1 MAANELVKLSAV
13 ELRRRIGSKEISPVE
28 VMDAYIAQIEA
39 VNPAVNAI
47 CATNFDGARAQAKLD
62 EAAVLAGEELGV
74 LHGLPCGVKD
84 LDDTG
89 GLLTTLGSPL
99 YKDNIPGQ
107 DNFMVSQV
115 RAAGANL
122 FCKTN
127 TPEFGAGSNS
137 RNPVWGATGNPFDPM
152 KTAGG
157 SSGGSAA
164 ALACDMMPIAT
175 GSDTGGSLRNPAA
188 WCGIVGFR
196 TTPGT
201 IPNDKPSFGWSP
213 LSVVGPM
220 GRTVEDTA
228 LLMAAQVGATNADPL
243 SRGLWPEDILSND
256 RVDLGSLRVAFSAD
270 QGFAPVE
277 DAYRPVFTE
286 RMNAIK
292 GYFRSFDEA
301 TPEPGG
307 LDRAF
312 DVIRGLNY
320 AQRYKAQYEADK
332 MKLGPNV
339 RANYELAASMSLA
352 DVAWAHAEHTAHYRR
367 YARFFEEF
375 DLFIT
380 LITPMSPFPW
390 ETLAP
395 MEMNGQKFDKYY
407 TWMGTAYG
415 VTMSAHP
422 AITLP
427 CGVDQNGMPFG
438 FQLVGRYG
446 GDEELLAAAYAL
458 EQAMARNPLTARAVP
473 DFAKLSQPVPALKS
487 IVTDPPGPFTA

>member
-1 MAANELVKLSAV
+1 MPANDLVRLSAL
-13 ELRRRIGSKEISPVE
+13 ELRRRIGTKEVSPVE
-28 VMDAYIAQIEA
+28 VLDAYIGQIEA
-39 VNPAVNAI
+39 LNPGVNCI
-47 CATNFDGARAQAKLD
+47 CATDFDRARDQAKRD
-62 EAAVLAGEELGV
+62 EAAVMAGEELGL

-84 LDDTG
+84 LNATA
-89 GLLTTLGSPL
+89 GLLTTSGSPL
-99 YKDNIPGQ
+99 HKDDIPAA
-107 DNFMVSQV
+107 DEFMVGQV
-115 RAAGANL
+115 RSAGANL

-127 TPEFGAGSNS
+127 TPEFGAGSNT

-175 GSDTGGSLRNPAA
+175 GSDTGGSLRNPAT

-201 IPNDKPSFGWSP
+201 VPNDKPAFGWNP
-213 LSVVGPM
+213 LSVQGPM
-220 GRTVEDTA
+220 GRTVADMA
-228 LLMAAQVGATNADPL
+228 LLLAAQVGESGADPL
-243 SRGLWPEDILSND
+243 SRGLFEEEVLHPD

-270 QGFAPVE
+270 QGFAPV
-277 DAYRPVFTE
+277 DSAYRPVFE
-286 RMNAIK
+286 RKIKAI
-292 GYFRSFDEA
+292 GGFFRSCEEA

-312 DVIRGLNY
+312 DIIRALSY

-332 MKLGPNV
+332 TQLGPNV
-339 RANYELAASMSLA
+339 RANYELATTYSLA

-367 YARFFEEF
+367 YAEF
-375 DLFIT
+375 LDRYDLFIT
-380 LITPMSPFPW
+380 LSTSMSPFAW

-407 TWMGTAYG
+407 TWMGVAYG

-422 AITLP
+422 SIAIP

-438 FQLVGRYG
+438 FQIVGRYG
-446 GDEELLAAAYAL
+446 RDAELLAAAHAL
-458 EQAMARNPLTARAVP
+458 ELAMAGNAETARPLP
-473 DFAKLSQPVPALKS
+473 DLGKLSQPNQALKS
-487 IVTDPPGPFTA
+487 IVTTPPGAYT

>member
-1 MAANELVKLSAV
+1 MSANDLVKLSAV
-13 ELRRRIGSKEISPVE
+13 ELRRAIGAKQISPVE
-28 VMDAYIAQIEA
+28 LLEACIAQIDA

-47 CATNFDGARAQAKLD
+47 CATDFDRARAQAKRD
-62 EAAVLAGEELGV
+62 EAAVMTGEELGI

-84 LDDTG
+84 LDATA
-89 GLLTTLGSPL
+89 GLRTTLGSPL
-99 YKDNIPGQ
+99 HKDDIPAA
-107 DNFMVSQV
+107 DSFMVGQV

-188 WCGIVGFR
+188 WCGVVGYR
-196 TTPGT
+196 QTPGMV
-201 IPNDKPSFGWSP
+201 PNDKPAFGWSP
-213 LSVVGPM
+213 LSVVGAM
-220 GRTVEDTA
+220 GRTVSDTC
-228 LLMAAQVGATNADPL
+228 LLLAAQVGTAGADPL
-243 SRGLWPEDILSND
+243 SRGVEPEDVLNLSQ
-256 RVDLGSLRVAFSAD
+256 VDLGTLRVAFSAD

-277 DAYRPVFTE
+277 ATYRPVF
-286 RMNAIK
+286 NAKIDAIK
-292 GYFRSFDEA
+292 GFFRSCDEA

-307 LDRAF
+307 LDKAF
-312 DVIRGLNY
+312 DVIRALSY

-339 RANYELAASMSLA
+339 RENYELSAAMSLA
-352 DVAWAHAEHTAHYRR
+352 DVAWAHGEHTAHYRR

-415 VTMSAHP
+415 VTMGAHP
-422 AITLP
+422 AIAIP
-427 CGVDQNGMPFG
+427 CGRDQNGMPFG
-438 FQLVGRYG
+438 FQIVGRYG
-446 GDEELLAAAYAL
+446 QDEELLAAAYAL
-458 EQAMARNPLTARAVP
+458 EQAMASNPETARAIP
-473 DFAKLSQPVPALKS
+473 DFSKLSQPVPALKS
-487 IVTDPPGPFTA
+487 IITDPPSA

>member
-1 MAANELVKLSAV
+1 MPANDLVKLSAI
-13 ELRRRIGSKEISPVE
+13 ELRRCIGAKQVSPVE
-28 VMDAYIAQIEA
+28 VLDAFIAQIDA

-47 CATNFDGARAQAKLD
+47 CATDFDRARDQAKRD
-62 EAAVLAGEELGV
+62 EAAAMSGEELGI

-84 LDDTG
+84 LDATA
-89 GLLTTLGSPL
+89 GLRTTLGSPL
-99 YKDNIPGQ
+99 HKDDVPVK
-107 DNFMVSQV
+107 DSFMVGQV
-115 RAAGANL
+115 RGAGANL

-164 ALACDMMPIAT
+164 ALACNMMPIAT

-188 WCGIVGFR
+188 WCGVVGFR
-196 TTPGT
+196 STPGMV
-201 IPNDKPSFGWSP
+201 PNDKPTFGWSP
-213 LSVVGPM
+213 LSVVGAM
-220 GRTVEDTA
+220 GRTVADTC
-228 LLMAAQVGATNADPL
+228 LLLSSQVGVARADPL
-243 SRGLWPEDILSND
+243 SRGVLAEDVLHLD
-256 RVDLGSLRVAFSAD
+256 RVDLGALRVAFSAD

-277 DAYRPVFTE
+277 KSYRPVFD
-286 RMNAIK
+286 RKIDAIK
-292 GYFRSFDEA
+292 GFFRSCDEA

-320 AQRYKAQYEADK
+320 AQRYKAQYDADK
-332 MKLGPNV
+332 MKLGPNI
-339 RANYELAASMSLA
+339 RANYELSAGMSLA
-352 DVAWAHAEHTAHYRR
+352 DVAWAQAEHTAHYRR
-367 YARFFEEF
+367 YAEFFEEF

-395 MEMNGQKFDKYY
+395 MEMNGQKLDKYY
-407 TWMGTAYG
+407 TWMGVAYG
-415 VTMSAHP
+415 VTMGAHP

-427 CGVDQNGMPFG
+427 CGVDQHGMPFG
-438 FQLVGRYG
+438 FQMVGRYG
-446 GDEELLAAAYAL
+446 HDEELLAAAHAL
-458 EQAMARNPLTARAVP
+458 EQAMALNPETARAAP

-487 IVTDPPGPFTA
+487 IVTDPPSAE

>member
-1 MAANELVKLSAV
+1 M
-13 ELRRRIGSKEISPVE
+13 
-28 VMDAYIAQIEA
+28 
-39 VNPAVNAI
+39 
-47 CATNFDGARAQAKLD
+47 
-62 EAAVLAGEELGV
+62 
-74 LHGLPCGVKD
+74 
-84 LDDTG
+84 
-89 GLLTTLGSPL
+89 
-99 YKDNIPGQ
+99 
-107 DNFMVSQV
+107 
-115 RAAGANL
+115 
-122 FCKTN
+122 
-127 TPEFGAGSNS
+127 
-137 RNPVWGATGNPFDPM
+137 
-152 KTAGG
+152 
-157 SSGGSAA
+157 
-164 ALACDMMPIAT
+164 
-175 GSDTGGSLRNPAA
+175 
-188 WCGIVGFR
+188 
-196 TTPGT
+196 TPGT
-201 IPNDKPSFGWSP
+201 IPNDKPVFGWSP

-243 SRGLWPEDILSND
+243 SRSLWPEDVLGLD
-256 RVDLGSLRVAFSAD
+256 RVDLGSLRVAYSAD

-277 DAYRPVFTE
+277 EAYRPVFAE
-286 RMNAIK
+286 RMEAIK

-301 TPEPGG
+301 TPDPGG

-367 YARFFEEF
+367 YAQFFEEF

-446 GDEELLAAAYAL
+446 ADEELLAAAYAL

-473 DFAKLSQPVPALKS
+473 DLAKLQSPVPALKS
-487 IVTDPPGPFTA
+487 IVTDPPGPFTN

>member
-1 MAANELVKLSAV
+1 MAPNDLVNLSAV

-28 VMDAYIAQIEA
+28 VLDACIARIEA
-39 VNPAVNAI
+39 LNPAVNAI
-47 CATNFDGARAQAKLD
+47 CATDFDRARQQAKQD
-62 EAAVLAGEELGV
+62 EAAVLNGEELGI

-84 LDDTG
+84 LDDTA

-99 YKDNIPGQ
+99 HKNNIPAA

-188 WCGIVGFR
+188 WCGVIGFR

-201 IPNDKPSFGWSP
+201 IPNDKPVFGWSP

-243 SRGLWPEDILSND
+243 SRSLWPEDVLGLD

-277 DAYRPVFTE
+277 EAYRPVFAE
-286 RMNAIK
+286 RMEAIK
-292 GYFRSFDEA
+292 G
-301 TPEPGG
+301 
-307 LDRAF
+307 
-312 DVIRGLNY
+312 
-320 AQRYKAQYEADK
+320 
-332 MKLGPNV
+332 
-339 RANYELAASMSLA
+339 
-352 DVAWAHAEHTAHYRR
+352 
-367 YARFFEEF
+367 
-375 DLFIT
+375 
-380 LITPMSPFPW
+380 
-390 ETLAP
+390 
-395 MEMNGQKFDKYY
+395 
-407 TWMGTAYG
+407 
-415 VTMSAHP
+415 
-422 AITLP
+422 
-427 CGVDQNGMPFG
+427 
-438 FQLVGRYG
+438 
-446 GDEELLAAAYAL
+446 
-458 EQAMARNPLTARAVP
+458 
-473 DFAKLSQPVPALKS
+473 
-487 IVTDPPGPFTA
+487 

>member
-1 MAANELVKLSAV
+1 MPASDLVKLSAV
-13 ELRRRIGSKEISPVE
+13 ELRRRIGAKQISPVE
-28 VMDAYIAQIEA
+28 VLEACIAQIDA
-39 VNPAVNAI
+39 VDPAVNAI
-47 CATNFDGARAQAKLD
+47 CATDFERARAQAKRD
-62 EAAVLAGEELGV
+62 EAAVMAGEELGV

-84 LDDTG
+84 LDATA
-89 GLLTTLGSPL
+89 GLRTTLGSPL
-99 YKDNIPGQ
+99 HKNDVP
-107 DNFMVSQV
+107 DADSFMVGQV

-188 WCGIVGFR
+188 WCGVVGFR
-196 TTPGT
+196 ATPGLV
-201 IPNDKPSFGWSP
+201 PNDKPAFGWSP
-213 LSVVGPM
+213 LSVVGAM
-220 GRTVEDTA
+220 GRTVPDA
-228 LLMAAQVGATNADPL
+228 CLLLSAQVGAAGADPL
-243 SRGLWPEDILSND
+243 SRGLVAEDVLNLD
-256 RVDLGSLRVAFSAD
+256 RVDLGALRVAYSAD
-270 QGFAPVE
+270 QGFAPVD
-277 DAYRPVFTE
+277 DAYRPVFD
-286 RMNAIK
+286 RKIDAIK
-292 GYFRSFDEA
+292 GFFRSCDAA
-301 TPEPGG
+301 TPDPGG

-312 DVIRGLNY
+312 DVIRALGY

-332 MKLGPNV
+332 SKLGPNV
-339 RANYELAASMSLA
+339 RANYELSAAMSLA
-352 DVAWAHAEHTAHYRR
+352 DVAWAHAEHTAHFRR
-367 YARFFEEF
+367 YATFFEEF

-407 TWMGTAYG
+407 TWMGAAYG

-422 AITLP
+422 AIALP

-438 FQLVGRYG
+438 FQMVGRYG
-446 GDEELLAAAYAL
+446 RDEELLAAANAL
-458 EQAMARNPLTARAVP
+458 EQAMATNPETARAVP
-473 DFAKLSQPVPALKS
+473 DFAKLSQPTPALKS
-487 IVTDPPGPFTA
+487 IVTDPPDA

>member
-1 MAANELVKLSAV
+1 MTANDLVKLSAV
-13 ELRRRIGSKEISPVE
+13 ELRRRIGAKQISPVE
-28 VMDAYIAQIEA
+28 LLDACIAQIEA

-47 CATNFDGARAQAKLD
+47 CATDFDRARDQAKRD
-62 EAAVLAGEELGV
+62 EQAVMDGEELGL

-84 LDDTG
+84 LDATG
-89 GLLTTLGSPL
+89 GLRTTLGSPL
-99 YKDNIPGQ
+99 HKDDVPTE
-107 DNFMVSQV
+107 DSFMVSQV
-115 RAAGANL
+115 RGAGANL

-127 TPEFGAGSNS
+127 TPEFGAGSNT
-137 RNPVWGATGNPFDPM
+137 RNPVWGATGNPFDAT

-188 WCGIVGFR
+188 WCGVVGYR
-196 TTPGT
+196 ATPGVV
-201 IPNDKPSFGWSP
+201 PNDKPAFGWSP
-213 LSVVGPM
+213 LSVVGAM
-220 GRTVEDTA
+220 GRTVEDMC
-228 LLMAAQVGATNADPL
+228 LLLSSQVGAASADPL
-243 SRGLWPEDILSND
+243 SRGLFPEDVLNLAQ
-256 RVDLGSLRVAFSAD
+256 VDLGSLRVAFSAD

-277 DAYRPVFTE
+277 DSYRPVFE
-286 RMNAIK
+286 RKIAAIR
-292 GYFRSFDEA
+292 GFFRSCDEA

-312 DVIRGLNY
+312 DVIRGLGY

-352 DVAWAHAEHTAHYRR
+352 DVAWAHGEHTAHYRR
-367 YARFFEEF
+367 YAKFLEEF

-422 AITLP
+422 AIALP

-438 FQLVGRYG
+438 FQMVGRYG
-446 GDEELLAAAYAL
+446 MDEELLAAAHAL
-458 EQAMARNPLTARAVP
+458 EQAMAANPETARAC
-473 DFAKLSQPVPALKS
+473 AGAEIHRHRPA
-487 IVTDPPGPFTA
+487 

>member
-1 MAANELVKLSAV
+1 MAANELVNLSAV

-28 VMDAYIAQIEA
+28 VLDAYIAQIEA

-47 CATNFDGARAQAKLD
+47 CATDFDGARAQAKLD
-62 EAAVLAGEELGV
+62 EAAVLAGEDLGL

-84 LDDTG
+84 LDDTA
-89 GLLTTLGSPL
+89 GLLTTRGSPL
-99 YKDNIPGQ
+99 HKNDIPAQ

-137 RNPVWGATGNPFDPM
+137 RNPVWGATGNPFNPM

-164 ALACDMMPIAT
+164 ALACNMMPIAT

-188 WCGIVGFR
+188 WCGVVGFR

-201 IPNDKPSFGWSP
+201 IPNNKTPFGWSP

-228 LLMAAQVGATNADPL
+228 LLMAAQVGSTNADPL
-243 SRGLWPEDILSND
+243 SRGLWPEDALNLE
-256 RVDLGSLRVAFSAD
+256 RADLGSLRVAFHAD

-277 DAYRPVFTE
+277 DSYRPVFNE

-301 TPEPGG
+301 TPAPGG

-312 DVIRGLNY
+312 DIIRALSY
-320 AQRYKAQYEADK
+320 AQRYKAQYDSDPS
-332 MKLGPNV
+332 KLGPNV
-339 RANYELAASMSLA
+339 SANYELSAAMSLA
-352 DVAWAHAEHTAHYRR
+352 DVAWAHGEHTAHYRR
-367 YARFFEEF
+367 YAEFFEEF
-375 DLFIT
+375 DLFIS

-422 AITLP
+422 AIVLP

-438 FQLVGRYG
+438 FQMVGRYG
-446 GDEELLAAAYAL
+446 RDEDLLAAAHAL

-473 DFAKLSQPVPALKS
+473 DFSKLQKPVPALKS
-487 IVTDPPGPFTA
+487 IVTDPPGPYTA

>member
-1 MAANELVKLSAV
+1 MPANDLVKLSAV
-13 ELRRRIGSKEISPVE
+13 ELRRRIGAKQISPVE
-28 VMDAYIAQIEA
+28 LLDACIAQIEA

-47 CATNFDGARAQAKLD
+47 CATDFDRARDQAKRD
-62 EAAVLAGEELGV
+62 EQAVMDGEELGL

-84 LDDTG
+84 LDATG
-89 GLLTTLGSPL
+89 GLRTTLGSPL
-99 YKDNIPGQ
+99 HKDDVPTE
-107 DNFMVSQV
+107 DSFMVSQV
-115 RAAGANL
+115 RGAGANL

-127 TPEFGAGSNS
+127 TPEFGAGSNT
-137 RNPVWGATGNPFDPM
+137 RNPVWGATGNPFDAT

-188 WCGIVGFR
+188 WCGVVGYR
-196 TTPGT
+196 ATPGVV
-201 IPNDKPSFGWSP
+201 PNDKPAFGWSP
-213 LSVVGPM
+213 LSVVGAM
-220 GRTVEDTA
+220 GRTVEDMC
-228 LLMAAQVGATNADPL
+228 LLLSSQVGATNADPL
-243 SRGLWPEDILSND
+243 SRGLFPEDVLNLA

-277 DAYRPVFTE
+277 KSYRPVFE
-286 RMNAIK
+286 RKIAALK
-292 GYFRSFDEA
+292 GFFRSCDEA

-312 DVIRGLNY
+312 DVIRGLGY

-332 MKLGPNV
+332 MKLGPNI

-352 DVAWAHAEHTAHYRR
+352 DVAWAHEEHTAHYRR
-367 YARFFEEF
+367 YAKFFEEF

-407 TWMGTAYG
+407 SWMGTAYG

-422 AITLP
+422 AIALP

-438 FQLVGRYG
+438 FQMVGRYG
-446 GDEELLAAAYAL
+446 MDEELLAAAHAL
-458 EQAMARNPLTARAVP
+458 EQAMAANPETARAVP
-473 DFAKLSQPVPALKS
+473 DFAKLREPVPALKS
-487 IVTDPPGPFTA
+487 IVTDPPSD

>member
-1 MAANELVKLSAV
+1 MSANDLVKLSAV
-13 ELRRRIGSKEISPVE
+13 ELRRAIGAKQVSPVE
-28 VMDAYIAQIEA
+28 LLEACIAQIDA

-47 CATNFDGARAQAKLD
+47 CATDFDRARAQAKRD
-62 EAAVLAGEELGV
+62 EAAVMTGEELGI

-84 LDDTG
+84 LDATA
-89 GLLTTLGSPL
+89 GLRTTLGSPL
-99 YKDNIPGQ
+99 HKDDIPAE
-107 DNFMVSQV
+107 DSFMVGQV
-115 RAAGANL
+115 RGAGANL

-188 WCGIVGFR
+188 WCGIVGYR
-196 TTPGT
+196 QTPGMV
-201 IPNDKPSFGWSP
+201 PNDKPAFGWSP
-213 LSVVGPM
+213 LSVVGAM
-220 GRTVEDTA
+220 GRTVSDTC
-228 LLMAAQVGATNADPL
+228 LLLASQVGTAGADPL
-243 SRGLWPEDILSND
+243 SRGVEPEDILNLN
-256 RVDLGSLRVAFSAD
+256 RVDLGTLRVAFSAD

-277 DAYRPVFTE
+277 DAYRPVFDAKIA
-286 RMNAIK
+286 AIK
-292 GYFRSFDEA
+292 GFFRSCDEA

-307 LDRAF
+307 LDKAF
-312 DVIRGLNY
+312 DVIRALSY

-339 RANYELAASMSLA
+339 RENYELSASMSLA
-352 DVAWAHAEHTAHYRR
+352 DVAWAHGEHTAHYRR

-415 VTMSAHP
+415 VTMGAHP
-422 AITLP
+422 AIAIP
-427 CGVDQNGMPFG
+427 CGRDQNGMPFG
-438 FQLVGRYG
+438 FQIVGRYG
-446 GDEELLAAAYAL
+446 RDEELLAAAYAL
-458 EQAMARNPLTARAVP
+458 EQAMASNPETARAIP
-473 DFAKLSQPVPALKS
+473 DFSKLSQPVPALKS
-487 IVTDPPGPFTA
+487 IVTDPPSA

>member
-1 MAANELVKLSAV
+1 MTSRDLVKLSAV
-13 ELRRRIGSKEISPVE
+13 ELRRRIGAKQISPVE
-28 VMDAYIAQIEA
+28 LLDACIAQIEA
-39 VNPAVNAI
+39 INPAVNAI
-47 CATNFDGARAQAKLD
+47 CATDFDRARDWAKRD
-62 EAAVLAGEELGV
+62 EAAVMAGDDLGL
-74 LHGLPCGVKD
+74 LHGLPCGIKD
-84 LDDTG
+84 LDATE
-89 GLLTTLGSPL
+89 GLRTTLGSPL
-99 YKDNIPGQ
+99 HKDDVPKK
-107 DNFMVSQV
+107 DDFMVGQV

-188 WCGIVGFR
+188 WCGVVGFR
-196 TTPGT
+196 ATPGMV
-201 IPNDKPSFGWSP
+201 PNDKPVFGWSP
-213 LSVVGPM
+213 LSVVGAM
-220 GRTVEDTA
+220 GRTVADA
-228 LLMAAQVGATNADPL
+228 CLLLSAQVGTAGADPL
-243 SRGLWPEDILSND
+243 SRGVAAEDVLNLK
-256 RVDLGSLRVAFSAD
+256 RVDLGGLKVAYHAD

-277 DAYRPVFTE
+277 TAYRPVFE
-286 RMNAIK
+286 RKIAAIR
-292 GYFRSFDEA
+292 GLFRSCDEA

-312 DVIRGLNY
+312 DVIRALSY
-320 AQRYKAQYEADK
+320 AQRYKAQYDADK

-339 RANYELAASMSLA
+339 RANYELSAAMSLA
-352 DVAWAHAEHTAHYRR
+352 DVAGAHAEHTAHYRR
-367 YARFFEEF
+367 YAKFLEEF

-395 MEMNGQKFDKYY
+395 MEMNGEAFDKYY

-415 VTMSAHP
+415 VTMSGHP
-422 AITLP
+422 AIALP
-427 CGVDQNGMPFG
+427 CGRDQNGMPFG

-446 GDEELLAAAYAL
+446 KDTELLAAAHAL
-458 EQAMARNPLTARAVP
+458 EQAMATNPETARAVP
-473 DFAKLSQPVPALKS
+473 DFSKLAEPVPALKS
-487 IVTDPPGPFTA
+487 IVTDPPSA

>member
-1 MAANELVKLSAV
+1 MSASELVTLSAV
-13 ELRRRIGSKEISPVE
+13 ELRRMIGARQLSPVE
-28 VMDAYIAQIEA
+28 LLDACIARIEA
-39 VNPAVNAI
+39 IDPAVNAI
-47 CATNFDGARAQAKLD
+47 CARDFDRAREQAKRD
-62 EAAVLAGEELGV
+62 EAAVMAGEELGL

-84 LDDTG
+84 LDATA
-89 GLLTTLGSPL
+89 GLRTTLGSPL
-99 YKDNIPGQ
+99 HKNDIPDR
-107 DNFMVSQV
+107 DNFMVGQV

-137 RNPVWGATGNPFDPM
+137 RNPVWGATGNPFEPM

-188 WCGIVGFR
+188 WCGVVGFR
-196 TTPGT
+196 ATPGYV
-201 IPNDKPSFGWSP
+201 PNDKTPFGWSP
-213 LSVVGPM
+213 LSVVGTM
-220 GRTVEDTA
+220 GRTVEDA
-228 LLMAAQVGATNADPL
+228 CLLLSAQVGSCAADPL
-243 SRGLWPEDILSND
+243 SRGAPASEVLGLD
-256 RVDLGSLRVAFSAD
+256 RVDLGRLRVAYSAD
-270 QGFAPVE
+270 QGFAPVD
-277 DAYRPVFTE
+277 DAYRPVFDAK
-286 RMNAIK
+286 MAALK
-292 GYFRSFDEA
+292 GYFRSFEEA

-312 DVIRGLNY
+312 DVIRALSY
-320 AQRYKAQYEADK
+320 AQRYKAQYDADK
-332 MKLGPNV
+332 SKLGPNV
-339 RANYELAASMSLA
+339 VANYELSASMSLA

-367 YARFFEEF
+367 YAEF
-375 DLFIT
+375 LQDYDLFIT

-395 MEMNGQKFDKYY
+395 MEMNGQTLDKYY
-407 TWMGTAYG
+407 TWMGVAYG

-422 AITLP
+422 AIALP

-446 GDEELLAAAYAL
+446 RDAELLAAAHAL
-458 EQAMARNPLTARAVP
+458 EQAMATNPDTARPRP

-487 IVTDPPGPFTA
+487 IVTDPPDM

>member
-1 MAANELVKLSAV
+1 MSFSDLTKLSAV
-13 ELRRRIGSKEISPVE
+13 ELRRLIGARQLSPVE
-28 VMDAYIAQIEA
+28 VLEAFIGQIDA

-47 CATNFDGARAQAKLD
+47 CARDFERARAQAKRD
-62 EAAVLAGEELGV
+62 EAAVLAGEELGL

-84 LDDTG
+84 LDATA
-89 GLLTTLGSPL
+89 GLRTTLGSPL
-99 YKDNIPGQ
+99 HKDDVPAA
-107 DNFMVSQV
+107 DSFMVGQV
-115 RAAGANL
+115 RGGGANL

-175 GSDTGGSLRNPAA
+175 GSDTGGSLRNPAT
-188 WCGIVGFR
+188 WCGVVGFR
-196 TTPGT
+196 ATPGVV
-201 IPNDKPSFGWSP
+201 PNDKPAFGWSP
-213 LSVVGPM
+213 LSVVGAM
-220 GRTVEDTA
+220 GRTVEDMC
-228 LLMAAQVGATNADPL
+228 LLLSAQVGEAGADPL
-243 SRGLWPEDILSND
+243 SRGLAPEDVLGLD
-256 RVDLGSLRVAFSAD
+256 RIDLGGLRVAYSAD
-270 QGFAPVE
+270 QGFAPV
-277 DAYRPVFTE
+277 DAAYRPVFDKKIA
-286 RMNAIK
+286 AIK
-292 GYFRSFDEA
+292 GFFRSAEEA

-312 DVIRGLNY
+312 DIIRALGY

-339 RANYELAASMSLA
+339 RANYELSAAMSLA

-367 YARFFEEF
+367 YARFFEEY

-380 LITPMSPFPW
+380 LTTSMSPFPW

-395 MEMNGQKFDKYY
+395 MEMNGRKFDKYY
-407 TWMGTAYG
+407 TWMGVAYG
-415 VTMSAHP
+415 VTMSGHP
-422 AITLP
+422 AIAIP
-427 CGVDQNGMPFG
+427 CGVDQHGMPFG

-446 GDEELLAAAYAL
+446 RDEELLAAALML
-458 EQAMARNPLTARAVP
+458 ERAMASNPETARPTP
-473 DFAKLSQPVPALKS
+473 DFAKLAKPVPALKS
-487 IVTDPPGPFTA
+487 IVTDPPTP

>member
-1 MAANELVKLSAV
+1 MPSSDLVKLSAV
-13 ELRRRIGSKEISPVE
+13 ELRRLIGSKQVSPVE
-28 VMDAYIAQIEA
+28 LLDACIAQIEA
-39 VNPAVNAI
+39 INPAVNAI
-47 CATNFDGARAQAKLD
+47 CATDFDRACVQAKRD
-62 EAAVLAGEELGV
+62 EAAVMDGEELGL

-84 LDDTG
+84 LEATA
-89 GLLTTLGSPL
+89 GLRTTLGSPL
-99 YKDNIPGQ
+99 HKDDVPTA
-107 DNFMVSQV
+107 DTFMVGQV

-164 ALACDMMPIAT
+164 ALATNMMPIAT

-188 WCGIVGFR
+188 WCGVVGYR
-196 TTPGT
+196 QTPGMV
-201 IPNDKPSFGWSP
+201 PNDKSAFGWSP
-213 LSVVGPM
+213 LSVVGAM
-220 GRTVEDTA
+220 GRTVEDTC
-228 LLMAAQVGATNADPL
+228 LLLSSQVGAADVDPL
-243 SRGLWPEDILSND
+243 SRSVRSEDVLNLD
-256 RVDLGSLRVAFSAD
+256 RVDLGSLRVAYSAD

-277 DAYRPVFTE
+277 DSYRPVFD
-286 RMNAIK
+286 RKIDAIK
-292 GYFRSFDEA
+292 GYFRSCHEA

-307 LDRAF
+307 LDAAF
-312 DVIRGLNY
+312 DVIRGLSY
-320 AQRYKAQYEADK
+320 AQRYKTQYDADK

-339 RANYELAASMSLA
+339 RANYELAAGMSLA
-352 DVAWAHAEHTAHYRR
+352 DVAWAHGEHTAHYRR
-367 YARFFEEF
+367 YAKFFKDF

-407 TWMGTAYG
+407 TWMGVAYG

-422 AITLP
+422 AIALP
-427 CGVDQNGMPFG
+427 CGLDQHGMPFG
-438 FQLVGRYG
+438 FQIVGRYG
-446 GDEELLAAAYAL
+446 RDAELLAAAHAL
-458 EQAMARNPLTARAVP
+458 EQAMASNTETARAVP
-473 DFAKLSQPVPALKS
+473 DFRKLNQPTPALKS
-487 IVTDPPGPFTA
+487 IVTDPPSV